1 LAGQELTTLGSR
13 ALRRLRGKEI
23 SMIFQEPMTALNPV
37 YSVGAQIHEVLS
49 RHEGL
54 KRHEARTRA
63 IEMLERVGIP
73 SPARRIDDYPHEM
86 SGGMRQR
93 VMIAMALACR
103 PRLLIADEPTTAL
116 DVTTQ
121 AQVLAEIADLRRE
134 LGTSVIL
141 ITHDLGVVAGACDE
155 VLVMYAGQVVEQ
167 ADTPT
172 LFSAP
177 RHRYTEG
184 LLASVPR
191 IRPRRLPRLP
201 VIPGTVPPLEAPP
214 PGCRFAARC
223 THADAECRERVP
235 AMRELDR
242 IRVACFHPAG
252 PR

>member
-1 LAGQELTTLGSR
+1 
-13 ALRRLRGKEI
+13 
-23 SMIFQEPMTALNPV
+23 MIFQEPMTALNPV
-37 YSVGAQIHEVLS
+37 YTVGAQIREVLK

-54 KRHEARTRA
+54 GRAAARSRA

-73 SPARRIDDYPHEM
+73 SPERRIGDFPHEL

-134 LGTSVIL
+134 LGTAVIL
-141 ITHDLGVVAGACDE
+141 ITHDLGVVAGTCDE

-167 ADTPT
+167 ARTSV
-172 LFSAP
+172 LFKAP

-184 LLASVPR
+184 LLTSVPR
-191 IRPRRLPRLP
+191 IRSSRLPRLP
-201 VIPGTVPPLEAPP
+201 VIPGTVPPLNALP

-223 THADAECRERVP
+223 AHADAECRDRVP
-235 AMRELDR
+235 SMRDLDR
-242 IRVACFHPAG
+242 TRVACFHPAG